1 MVKVQKYLL
10 LATTMSSLLAACA
23 PLSSGQSLF
32 LQNCAACHATNAE
45 TVIVGPSLAGI
56 AAQAE
61 TRVAGM
67 DARSYITQSI
77 IDPSAYLNT
86 GFRDVMP
93 KSFGTYFKDEDLQDL
108 VDYLMTLK

>member
-10 LATTMSSLLAACA
+10 IATTMTSLLAACA
-23 PLSSGQSLF
+23 PLSSGQAFF
-32 LQNCAACHATNAE
+32 LQNCAACHATNGE
-45 TVIVGPSLAGI
+45 IVIVGPSLAGI
-56 AAQAE
+56 ATQAE

-77 IDPSAYLNT
+77 IHPSAYLNT
-86 GFRDVMP
+86 GFKDVMP
-93 KSFGTYFKDEDLQDL
+93 KSFGTYFEDQDLQDL